1 MTYDFLPRVDA
12 ALFLLAGDPPISEA
26 ELSFLR
32 DVRKFVEK
40 IFFIQNKVDYLDEA
54 EREESMAFSKQ
65 VIEET
70 LGANS
75 VVIHPLS
82 AKKALL
88 GKVRGDEALLKGSFL
103 PQFENTLNNFL
114 TKEKGKI
121 FLRAILKGAQKRLNE
136 EAVSQKIELQ
146 AIATPLKDLEEK
158 IRLFRKELETIQ
170 EEKRDNDY
178 FFEAET
184 KRLIDRVDHEIKEL
198 KDRQLPALMEE
209 LRKTADEKEEL
220 DVKTYVETLEKTL
233 NEGIVRAFDE
243 WITRQEASLNK
254 EYARIP
260 KKFSDRTNEIIDRL
274 LETSAQLFGIEL
286 ERISGDEVLKEERGF
301 YYLMGDRPKFFDLEG
316 AIDFFSRS
324 VLPKGLSRGHARKK
338 ILKKLP
344 ERIDANCGRVKADFS
359 RRIRESFLKFRYDL
373 NQKIDATAASIET
386 ALERA
391 MELKKVNTEEV
402 KKRKTI
408 LVSRLEK
415 IEAHFREIEAL
426 LDEINRESTPFYKT

>member
-1 MTYDFLPRVDA
+1 
-12 ALFLLAGDPPISEA
+12 
-26 ELSFLR
+26 
-32 DVRKFVEK
+32 
-40 IFFIQNKVDYLDEA
+40 
-54 EREESMAFSKQ
+54 
-65 VIEET
+65 
-70 LGANS
+70 
-75 VVIHPLS
+75 
-82 AKKALL
+82 
-88 GKVRGDEALLKGSFL
+88 
-103 PQFENTLNNFL
+103 
-114 TKEKGKI
+114 
-121 FLRAILKGAQKRLNE
+121 
-136 EAVSQKIELQ
+136 
-146 AIATPLKDLEEK
+146 
-158 IRLFRKELETIQ
+158 
-170 EEKRDNDY
+170 
-178 FFEAET
+178 
-184 KRLIDRVDHEIKEL
+184 
-198 KDRQLPALMEE
+198 MEE

-243 WITRQEASLNK
+243 WITHQEEILNE
-254 EYARIP
+254 EYARIS

-324 VLPKGLSRGHARKK
+324 VLPKGLSRVHARKK